1 MLVLTLSY
9 KMMSNA
15 RQPKTGI
22 ICVVD
27 DDLPNLKALVHLLRA
42 VGLEAVPFESPRLFL
57 QYAKDQS
64 VSLAIIDLRMPE
76 LSGLEVQQALYN
88 ICPEVPVII
97 VTGEREP
104 GIDRTIALDHGAIA
118 FLFKPV
124 EATELLKTI
133 RSVLPAPS
141 R

>member
-1 MLVLTLSY
+1 MLGTLSY
-9 KMMSNA
+9 KMMSNS
-15 RQPKTGI
+15 RHPETGTV
-22 ICVVD
+22 CVVD
-27 DDLPNLKALVHLLRA
+27 DELPTLKALVRLLRA
-42 VGLEAVPFESPRLFL
+42 VGFETVPFEGPRLFL
-57 QYAKDQS
+57 EYVKDHS

-76 LSGLEVQQALYN
+76 LSGLEVQRALYD

-104 GIDRTIALDHGAIA
+104 GTDRTIALDHGAIA

-124 EATELLKTI
+124 ELAELLRTI
-133 RSVLPAPS
+133 RAVLPAPS

>member
-1 MLVLTLSY
+1 MI
-9 KMMSNA
+9 SNPA
-15 RQPKTGI
+15 GHPETGTV
-22 ICVVD
+22 CVVD
-27 DDLPNLKALVHLLRA
+27 DELPTLKALVRLLRV
-42 VGLEAVPFESPRLFL
+42 VGFETVPFEGPRLFL
-57 QYAKDQS
+57 EYVKDHP

-76 LSGLEVQQALYN
+76 LSGLEVQRALYD

-104 GIDRTIALDHGAIA
+104 GIDRTIAWDQGAIA

-124 EATELLKTI
+124 EVTELLRTI
-133 RSVLPAPS
+133 RRVLPAPS

>member
-1 MLVLTLSY
+1 
-9 KMMSNA
+9 MSNA
-15 RQPKTGI
+15 RHPETGI

-27 DDLPNLKALVHLLRA
+27 DEPPNLKALVRLLRA
-42 VGLEAVPFESPRLFL
+42 VELEAVPFESPPLFL
-57 QYAKDQS
+57 EYVKDHS

-76 LSGLEVQQALYN
+76 LSGLEVQRALYD

-97 VTGEREP
+97 VTGEPEP
-104 GIDRTIALDHGAIA
+104 GIDRTIALDQGAIA

-133 RSVLPAPS
+133 RRVLPAPS
-141 R
+141 S